1 MIIGE
6 KQKQV
11 LLSYI
16 KDFQEDYREFDE
28 KRASSIKGLKPLIED
43 FIYKKIT
50 LKEFKERSGLACRKF
65 PYWGFKGFSG
75 QMQLNQ
81 YVKNIDEKQRENV
94 LREALIVPGN
104 EHEVVEKINSL
115 SDYITGLR
123 KKLNHP
129 KGFPW
134 PSQIFM
140 LTYFW
145 EIQILEEWPIYYNA
159 SKKVLSNI
167 GFDFSASDSH
177 GKEYLEFAKAINAI
191 KKLYKEEGFIDKKH
205 PTWFIEHVLWRQHQ
219 NQQLSSELFKSEKKK
234 KELRTKRAELKKEEE
249 IVAIEEEQV
258 GNFFKSLACS
268 EPQPF
273 FVAMGDTRNL
283 QKLDSENRI
292 IYNTEF
298 QRGEV
303 WNPPRKQKLIDSI
316 LRGYNINTIFFRQ
329 LPDGRFECL
338 DGQQRLKTIL
348 KEFLNDKFP
357 INPKFT
363 PEFNKKTY
371 FSELPEPLK
380 SKIKNYPIYTI
391 IFYTDK
397 DDETCKIFLRLQEG
411 LPLNSPEKLNAMM
424 GFLRNEIVELSKH
437 PFIKKLGIKDYRFAH
452 RYIVAQAYL
461 MTLRNQITDVKF
473 RNLQEVYNSTYK
485 QTRPPQGVT
494 DTIKK
499 ILRFLDRSFNEDAK
513 TIRFKADF
521 ISLYL
526 FAKSLIENYFIDN
539 IGDRLKEFFIR
550 FLIKVGEVESSENEE
565 DAPYYDYKTYR
576 KTSTDS
582 RNSIEKRFNII
593 LSKFLEFVPGIKPK
607 DPTREFNYW
616 EKLAV
621 YRRDKGICQLY
632 CHQKIPFD
640 KGTVDHK
647 IPYSKG
653 GPTTVE
659 NGQWSCKPCN
669 LKKLDKTM

>member
-6 KQKQV
+6 KQKQAF
-11 LLSYI
+11 LSYV
-16 KDFQEDYREFDE
+16 KDFQEDYKKFDE
-28 KRASSIKGLKPLIED
+28 KRVFSIKELKSLVED

-65 PYWGFKGFSG
+65 DYWGFKGFSG

-81 YVKNIDEKQRENV
+81 YVKNIDDKQKENV
-94 LREALIVPGN
+94 LREAIIVPRN
-104 EHEVVEKINSL
+104 EHEVVEKINNL
-115 SDYITGLR
+115 SDYIIKLR

-145 EIQILEEWPIYYNA
+145 EIQILEKWPIYYNA

-167 GFDFSASDSH
+167 GFDFSASDSY
-177 GKEYLEFAKAINAI
+177 GEEYLEFVKTTNAI
-191 KKLYKEEGFIDKKH
+191 KKFYEEEGFINKKH
-205 PTWFIEHVLWRQHQ
+205 PIWFIEHVLWKQYQ
-219 NQQLSSELFKSEKKK
+219 NQQLTSGLLKSEEK
-234 KELRTKRAELKKEEE
+234 KESRVKRTELKMEEK
-249 IVAIEEEQV
+249 IIPIEEKQV

-273 FVAMGDTRNL
+273 FIAMGDTRNL

-303 WNPPRKQKLIDSI
+303 WNLPRKQKLIDSI

-329 LPDGRFECL
+329 LSDGRFECL

-357 INPKFT
+357 INPKIT
-363 PEFNKKTY
+363 PEFNRKTY
-371 FSELPEPLK
+371 FSEFPESLK
-380 SKIKNYPIYTI
+380 SKIKNYPMYTI

-411 LPLNSPEKLNAMM
+411 LPLNSAEKLNAMI
-424 GFLRNEIVELSKH
+424 GFLRNEILELSKH
-437 PFIKKLGIKDYRFAH
+437 PFIKRLGIKNYRFAH
-452 RYIVAQAYL
+452 RYILAQTYL

-473 RNLQEVYNSTYK
+473 RNLLEIYDTYK
-485 QTRPPQGVT
+485 QTRPPPKVAE
-494 DTIKK
+494 TIEKTFR
-499 ILRFLDRSFNEDAK
+499 LLDRSFNEDAK
-513 TIRFKADF
+513 TICFKADF

-526 FAKSLIENYFIDN
+526 FAKSLIENYVTDKIEDN
-539 IGDRLKEFFIR
+539 LKGFFIQ
-550 FLIKVGEVESSENEE
+550 FLVKVGEVESSEREE
-565 DAPYYDYKTYR
+565 DAAYYDYKTYR
-576 KTSTDS
+576 KSSADS

-593 LSKFLEFVPGIKPK
+593 LSKFLEFTPDIKPK
-607 DPTREFNYW
+607 DPTRGFNYW
-616 EKLAV
+616 EKLAI
-621 YRRDKGICQLY
+621 YRRDKGICRM
-632 CHQKIPFD
+632 CDKKIPFEE
-640 KGTVDHK
+640 GSVDHK
-647 IPYSKG
+647 IPHSKG
-653 GPTTVE
+653 GPTTIV
-659 NGQWSCKPCN
+659 NGQWLCKKCN
-669 LKKLDKTM
+669 LKKLDKIM